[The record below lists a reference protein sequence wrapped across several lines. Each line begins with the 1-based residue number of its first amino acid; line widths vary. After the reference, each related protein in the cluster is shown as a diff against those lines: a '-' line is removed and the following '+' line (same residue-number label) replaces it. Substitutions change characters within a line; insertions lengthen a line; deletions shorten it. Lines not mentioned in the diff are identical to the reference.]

1 MSQHAFFLSIIIILL
16 IILLIKLYSESKS
29 TVSNKNTL
37 KSQKLGSNN
46 LHSNNLQCNDSKA
59 NLYDL
64 NNYKY
69 EKMIEEV
76 QKETIKKINHA
87 VEQGYAEGFQSM
99 NVEIKDNMEDI
110 EDMEDITNIGNFY
123 KHNNEDNAD
132 TYNNADNYTFNN
144 NLIIKNTK
152 HKNRSM
158 KKYKT
163 NNNDNIIS
171 YLNKGNTSKLM
182 LFYKTSCHYCSEF
195 MPLWY
200 KIVNNLSNDV
210 LYEEI
215 DCEKDLKKASEYQI
229 NTVPTIILIVNNE
242 KKTYIG
248 DRTYLD
254 IMKFLKYNGVNIV
267 EKTFEEFYSTGYDIE
282 PEVAPK
288 NISNCPAVTFDTEL
302 DIDKDKYMFQ
312 IFNADGQY
320 GYAVGGIKEGNILSP
335 FTAAY
340 STIDSYLS
348 SLPQSANIS
357 ECANNYANQI
367 RSFGLCDTDKLNEI
381 LEYKK
386 NVDNKNAVTRFDDT
400 DYSTNNDVVT
410 AIKNA
415 CRL

>member
-16 IILLIKLYSESKS
+16 IILLIKIYSESKS
-29 TVSNKNTL
+29 TVNNKNSL
-37 KSQKLGSNN
+37 KYHKLNSNNLHGNN
-46 LHSNNLQCNDSKA
+46 LHSNVLNA

-64 NNYKY
+64 NNYEY

-76 QKETIKKINHA
+76 QKETIKKINYA
-87 VEQGYAEGFQSM
+87 VEQGYSEGFKSM
-99 NVEIKDNMEDI
+99 NVEIKDNMD
-110 EDMEDITNIGNFY
+110 DITNIGNFY
-123 KHNNEDNAD
+123 KHNTSNNEDNNTDNNTD
-132 TYNNADNYTFNN
+132 TYNNLMIKNN
-144 NLIIKNTK
+144 KNTK
-152 HKNRSM
+152 HKNRNM
-158 KKYKT
+158 TKHKN

-171 YLNKGNTSKLM
+171 YLNKGNISKLM
-182 LFYKTSCHYCSEF
+182 LFYKSSCNYCSEF

-215 DCEKDLKKASEYQI
+215 DCEKDFKKANEYQI
-229 NTVPTIILIVNNE
+229 NTVPTIILLVNNE

-348 SLPQSANIS
+348 SLPESANIS
-357 ECANNYANQI
+357 ECANNYSNQI
-367 RSFGLCDTDKLNEI
+367 RSFGLCDTDKLDEI

-386 NVDNKNAVTRFDDT
+386 NVDNKNAVTRFDGT